1 MKTSMNFNNLF
12 RIGVVLSLTLLF
24 TTSCDDLLT
33 VDTPSFVAASD
44 LDNPQRAQLIV
55 NGAASDFEFAFQG
68 YVLTGAI
75 FGNELGDGTSTAA
88 RWEVD
93 QRKIRTSSTRYVNG
107 TDFGIYTPLSTA
119 RFTADDVIAR
129 LDGWSDAEVAGRNQL
144 IARAAAYAGY
154 SYLLM
159 GEAFCSV
166 AFNLGPEQTRQDA
179 FNLAAER
186 FNRAIQLASAS
197 GPTDVLNM
205 ARIGLG
211 RTLLNLGRKA
221 DAANAVANVPDG
233 FVFNVTASDDGN
245 RRQNR
250 IYQQFNSR
258 SVTVNPSY
266 RNLTVEGVAD
276 PRVRTI
282 DTGVNSANVHVFTSP
297 KYGSFGSSIPLAR
310 SAEAKLIRAEAIG
323 GQTAVTLI
331 NELRSV
337 HGLPPFSSTS
347 EQEIQAQVIQERLR
361 EFFLESHTLYDLTRY
376 NLPLSPT
383 PGDRYRD
390 QNETY
395 GEMRCFPLPDVERD
409 NNPNL

>member
-1 MKTSMNFNNLF
+1 MKINTFYST
-12 RIGVVLSLTLLF
+12 IHKVGVIFALLLF
-24 TTSCDDLLT
+24 ITSCDDLLT
-33 VDTPSFVAASD
+33 VDTPSFVAATD
-44 LDNPQRAQLIV
+44 LDNPQRAALIV

-93 QRKIRTSSTRYVNG
+93 QRKVRTSSTRYVNG

-119 RFTADDVIAR
+119 RFTADDALKR
-129 LDGWSDAEVAGRNQL
+129 LEGWSDTDVANRNQL

-166 AFNLGPEQTRQDA
+166 AFDLGPEQSRTDA
-179 FNLAAER
+179 FNLAVNR
-186 FNRAIQLASAS
+186 FNKAIQTASAS
-197 GPTDVLNM
+197 GPSDILHM
-205 ARIGLG
+205 ASIGLG
-211 RTLLNLGRKA
+211 RALLNLGRKA
-221 DAANAVANVPDG
+221 DAANAVANVPNG

-250 IYQQFNSR
+250 IFQQFNSR
-258 SVTVNPSY
+258 SVTVNPGY
-266 RNLTVEGVAD
+266 RNLMVDGVAD
-276 PRVRTI
+276 PRVRTV

-297 KYGSFGSSIPLAR
+297 KYAGFGSSIPLAR
-310 SAEAKLIRAEAIG
+310 TAEAKLIRAEAIG
-323 GQTAVTLI
+323 GQTAVALI
-331 NELRSV
+331 NELRAV
-337 HGLPPFSSTS
+337 HGLPSFASSN
-347 EQEIQAQVIQERLR
+347 EQEIQAQVVQERMR
-361 EFFLESHTLYDLTRY
+361 EFFLESHNLYDLTRY
-376 NLPLSPT
+376 NISLSPT

-395 GEMRCFPLPDVERD
+395 GDMRCFPLPDVERD
-409 NNPNL
+409 NNPNI